1 MSDQKFGEEIFSQKI
16 EARNRTIFVD
26 LKKNA
31 NGKFLK
37 VSERLK
43 NGNRNTI
50 MVGEEEMPDFVDAIL
65 KSSKY

>member
-26 LKKNA
+26 LKKNS